1 MVTAQQSFKISFYQ
15 ATVTVEAARGSGG
28 EYLVIDRTDG
38 SVRVATPSTAA
49 SAFAAAPQRTV
60 SAHGVLGLV
69 SFLRGP
75 YIVLITGR
83 EAVGSIGSSTIYK
96 VTETKVVKVAAD
108 SRVVSGFDA
117 IDEATY
123 LRLLEDALA
132 AESFYF
138 SYEFD
143 LTNSLERQQKHR
155 QRQAASGN
163 ANAPLYKT
171 ASDEFFYNKY
181 LSEPII
187 EAVKESKGAGIF
199 VIPAIHGFI
208 EHQQAVA
215 KGTVFNYILIT
226 RRGRKRQGTRYFSR
240 GADEDGNV
248 SNFAETEQIVD
259 FPAGGASDARVDL
272 AGTQLSYV
280 QVRGSIP
287 VSWAQVINMKY
298 VPTLKVDVD
307 SSRARFSKHISRL
320 IDQYGEIVA
329 VNLVNKKK
337 YEKPMGDAFATLSQE
352 FKSPLYHYTHFDF
365 HKECSK
371 MRWDRISILVDELAE
386 YNAKFGYF
394 RIKNEPK
401 AAGPAATPSSLQLGV
416 IRSNCMDCLDRTNV
430 IQSELARTLLT
441 KQLRDLDVF
450 SDTDTIGSFPE
461 MQSMLRNVWADNAD
475 AVSCAYSGTG
485 ALKTDFTRTGQ
496 RTKAGALQDA
506 RNSVERYV
514 RGNFF
519 DGERQDSIDLLLGR
533 FTVKPGPTP
542 FANDQTL
549 ESKTLVAAVCI
560 CLSMLVY
567 AFFYPR
573 SGHWFAWSNIFFT
586 NAWLVVLAVVLRTI
600 MQSHTAELL
609 NWPKLTSYP
618 YRPAVMRANATLSL
632 PLLDR
637 VLASSDTKASLRGD
651 EIKKAWPS
659 SSNKKL
665 A

>member
-1 MVTAQQSFKISFYQ
+1 M
-15 ATVTVEAARGSGG
+15 
-28 EYLVIDRTDG
+28 
-38 SVRVATPSTAA
+38 
-49 SAFAAAPQRTV
+49 
-60 SAHGVLGLV
+60 SAHGVLGLINL
-69 SFLRGP
+69 LRGP
-75 YIVLITGR
+75 YLVLITGR
-83 EAVGSIGSSTIYK
+83 EAAGSIGSSTVYR
-96 VTETKVVKVAAD
+96 VSETKVVKVAAD
-108 SRVVSGFDA
+108 SRVVAGFDA

-123 LRLLEDALA
+123 LRLLDEALA
-132 AESFYF
+132 AKSFYF
-138 SYEFD
+138 SYDFD
-143 LTNSLERQQKHR
+143 LTSSLERQQK
-155 QRQAASGN
+155 QRQKQG
-163 ANAPLYKT
+163 T
-171 ASDEFFYNKY
+171 ASAPFLYRTANDEFFYNRY
-181 LSEPII
+181 LAEPII
-187 EAVKESKGAGIF
+187 DAVKGSQSAGVF
-199 VIPAIHGFI
+199 ALPVIHGFV
-208 EHQQAVA
+208 ECKQVMV
-215 KGTVFNYILIT
+215 KGTAFSYTLVT

-248 SNFAETEQIVD
+248 SNFAETEQIVE
-259 FPAGGASDARVDL
+259 FPAQGAADAHASL

-287 VSWAQVINMKY
+287 VAWAQVINMKY
-298 VPTLKVDVD
+298 VPALKVDVD
-307 SSRARFSKHISRL
+307 SSSERFNKHISRL

-337 YEKPMGDAFATLSQE
+337 YEKPMGDAFAKLSQE
-352 FKSPLYHYTHFDF
+352 YKNPLFHYTHFDF

-394 RIKNEPK
+394 SIKNDPK
-401 AAGPAATPSSLQLGV
+401 AQGTAATPSSLQLGV

-430 IQSELARTLLT
+430 IQTEMARTILT
-441 KQLRDLDVF
+441 KQLRDLGVF
-450 SDTDTIGSFPE
+450 SATDTIGSFPA

-485 ALKTDFTRTGQ
+485 ALKTDFTRTGK
-496 RTKAGALQDA
+496 RTKAGALQDG

-519 DGERQDSIDLLLGR
+519 DGERQDGIDLLLGR
-533 FTVKPGPTP
+533 HVVKPGSSP

-549 ESKTLVAAVCI
+549 ESKTLVGVVYVC
-560 CLSMLVY
+560 LFMLAY
-567 AFFYPR
+567 ALFDPCDK
-573 SGHWFAWSNIFFT
+573 HWFAWRNVLFT
-586 NAWLVVLAVVLRTI
+586 SSWLVVLAIVVRII

-637 VLASSDTKASLRGD
+637 LLSSSDTKASLRND
-651 EIKKAWPS
+651 EIKKTWPT
-659 SSNKKL
+659 NKKL